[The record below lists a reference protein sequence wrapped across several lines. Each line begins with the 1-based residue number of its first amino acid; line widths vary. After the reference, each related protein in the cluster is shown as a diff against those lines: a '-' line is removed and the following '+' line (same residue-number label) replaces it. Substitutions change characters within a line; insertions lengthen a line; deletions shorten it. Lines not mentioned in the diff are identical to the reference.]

1 MDVVNVAGLRR
12 PAYIAGARVDRL
24 WAFAPPTGAALSVTL
39 LSHLDTC
46 CIALLCDRH
55 AVARPEL
62 MRACLLESL
71 DEVLATG
78 TPTIPIRRPA

>member
-1 MDVVNVAGLRR
+1 VTGLRR
-12 PAYIAGARVDRL
+12 PAYIAGARVERL

-46 CIALLCDRH
+46 CISLMCDRQ

-62 MRACLLESL
+62 VRACLEESL
-71 DEVLATG
+71 DEVLARG
-78 TPTIPIRRPA
+78 SPTIPIRRPA